1 MLKFKITSKDGFS
14 TAEYFGES
22 SMIEQI
28 RGWIEPQ
35 FYGLPERWV
44 PHKDEGGSYD
54 DADVLD
60 ERIEIIVPA
69 VPYKEEIP
77 AVYSGGNLIAEAIL
91 AVPEV
96 PAITQKQVKLKAE
109 YTVEITDISAQLEQK
124 RINKESLD
132 YLAST
137 DWLVIREMD
146 SGIACPAE
154 IKAARQA
161 AREAIVK

>member
-1 MLKFKITSKDGFS
+1 MKKVIIQNLAGVQTNGAELEDP
-14 TAEYFGES
+14 TA
-22 SMIEQI
+22 
-28 RGWIEPQ
+28 WIADCVANN
-35 FYGLPERWV
+35 YWGLPERWV

-69 VPYKEEIP
+69 LPYQPEVP
-77 AVYSGGNLIAEAIL
+77 AVYSGGNLIAEAIP

-96 PAITQKQVKLKAE
+96 PAVTQKQVKLKAE
-109 YTVEITDISAQLEQK
+109 YTVEITDISAQLQQE

-146 SGIACPAE
+146 SGVPCPAD

>member
-1 MLKFKITSKDGFS
+1 MKLVKISTKNGMREFSAEDPSAHIEFCTS
-14 TAEYFGES
+14 
-22 SMIEQI
+22 QNL
-28 RGWIEPQ
+28 W
-35 FYGLPERWV
+35 GLPERWV
-44 PHKDEGGSYD
+44 PHKDEGGSYE
-54 DADVLD
+54 DADLLD
-60 ERIEIIVPA
+60 ERMADIVPA
-69 VPYKEEIP
+69 VPYQEEIP
-77 AVYSGGNLIAEAIL
+77 AVYDGGNLIAEAIP

-96 PAITQKQVKLKAE
+96 PAVMQKQVKLRAE
-109 YTVEITDISAQLEQK
+109 YIIEITDISALLEQE

-146 SGIACPAE
+146 SGVACPAD

>member
-1 MLKFKITSKDGFS
+1 MKKAIIKNKEGIVSWEAEMLDPSAWISDCI
-14 TAEYFGES
+14 AS
-22 SMIEQI
+22 SL
-28 RGWIEPQ
+28 W
-35 FYGLPERWV
+35 GLPERWV

-60 ERIEIIVPA
+60 ERIEILVPA
-69 VPYKEEIP
+69 VPYQEEVP
-77 AVYSGGNLIAEAIL
+77 AVYSGGNLIAEEIP

-96 PAITQKQVKLKAE
+96 PAVMQKQVKLKAE
-109 YTVEITDISAQLEQK
+109 YTVEIIDITAQLEQE

-146 SGIACPAE
+146 SGVPCPAD

>member
-1 MLKFKITSKDGFS
+1 MKKIKVTEKSG
-14 TAEYFGES
+14 A
-22 SMIEQI
+22 
-28 RGWIEPQ
+28 WIE
-35 FYGLPERWV
+35 YISENELNYSALGHGLAERWV

-69 VPYKEEIP
+69 VPYQEEVA
-77 AVYSGGNLIAEAIL
+77 AVYSGGNLIAEAIP

-96 PAITQKQVKLKAE
+96 PAVTQKQVKLKAE
-109 YTVEITDISAQLEQK
+109 YAVEITDISAQLEQE

-146 SGIACPAE
+146 SGVACPAD

>member
-1 MLKFKITSKDGFS
+1 MKKIKVTEKSGRIWEYLNDGEVVDRLH
-14 TAEYFGES
+14 TLGH
-22 SMIEQI
+22 
-28 RGWIEPQ
+28 
-35 FYGLPERWV
+35 GLPERWV
-44 PHKDEGGSYD
+44 PHKDEGGLYD

-60 ERIEIIVPA
+60 ERIEILVPA
-69 VPYKEEIP
+69 VPYQEEVP
-77 AVYSGGNLIAEAIL
+77 AVYSGGNLIAEAIP

-96 PAITQKQVKLKAE
+96 PAVTQKQVKLKAE
-109 YTVEITDISAQLEQK
+109 YTVEITDISAQLEQE

-146 SGIACPAE
+146 SGVPCPAE

>member
-1 MLKFKITSKDGFS
+1 MKKIKVTEKSGSIWEYLNDGEVVDRLH
-14 TAEYFGES
+14 TLGH
-22 SMIEQI
+22 
-28 RGWIEPQ
+28 
-35 FYGLPERWV
+35 GLPERWV

-60 ERIEIIVPA
+60 ERMAEIVPA
-69 VPYKEEIP
+69 VPYQPEIP
-77 AVYSGGNLIAEAIL
+77 AVYDGGNLIAEAIP

-96 PAITQKQVKLKAE
+96 PAVTQKQVKLRAE
-109 YTVEITDISAQLEQK
+109 YSIEITDISALLEQE

-146 SGIACPAE
+146 SGVACPAD

>member
-1 MLKFKITSKDGFS
+1 MKLVKIQQKDQLREFS
-14 TAEYFGES
+14 AQDPTAHIQMCIQGN
-22 SMIEQI
+22 I
-28 RGWIEPQ
+28 W
-35 FYGLPERWV
+35 GLPERWV

-54 DADVLD
+54 DADVID
-60 ERIEIIVPA
+60 ERMAEIVPA
-69 VPYKEEIP
+69 VPYQDEVP
-77 AVYSGGNLIAEAIL
+77 AVYSGGNLIAEAIP

-96 PAITQKQVKLKAE
+96 PAVMQKQVKLKAE
-109 YTVEITDISAQLEQK
+109 YTVEITDISAQLEQE

-146 SGIACPAE
+146 SGVPCPAD

>member
-1 MLKFKITSKDGFS
+1 MKKTIIKNKEGIVSWESEMLDPS
-14 TAEYFGES
+14 A
-22 SMIEQI
+22 
-28 RGWIEPQ
+28 WIADCIASNLW
-35 FYGLPERWV
+35 GLPERWI
-44 PHKDEGGSYD
+44 PHKDEGGLYD
-54 DADVLD
+54 EADVLD

-77 AVYSGGNLIAEAIL
+77 AVYDGGNLIAEAIPP
-91 AVPEV
+91 VPEV
-96 PAITQKQVKLKAE
+96 PAVTQKQVKLRAE
-109 YTVEITDISAQLEQK
+109 YSIEITDISAQLEQE

-146 SGIACPAE
+146 SGVACPAE